1 MMNAFLIFMSVMSSF
16 SENRTNLFKS
26 VKEPQGKSIDSEST
40 PKIDQN
46 NTKKARTNSSS
57 NLPTE
62 YLNQSK
68 SVFIEE
74 SPVVLPSNRAAI
86 KFKDVKIGDLISA
99 TIQESVF
106 AYNDSKVP
114 VRALITSG
122 NLKGSVLLGEA
133 SLEKNSKRIQVEFR
147 KFRDPNTKEIFQIQ
161 ASLMDDKGVFG
172 VEGKLISSERTFF
185 AAELL
190 SAGAA
195 GYADAT
201 ITRDQNLLG
210 NSVESKNEDTF
221 AKKALT
227 SALSRSADRFADK
240 LKQAPEY
247 SVLEGPIQVQILVLE
262 QPTLNQ

>member
-1 MMNAFLIFMSVMSSF
+1 MMNTFLIFLSVLLSF
-16 SENRTNLFKS
+16 SENRTNLFKNVQEPN
-26 VKEPQGKSIDSEST
+26 VKGIDSESK
-40 PKIDQN
+40 PKTEA
-46 NTKKARTNSSS
+46 NTSKKARTYSAS
-57 NLPTE
+57 NLPAE

-68 SVFIEE
+68 QVFIEE

-86 KFKDVKIGDLISA
+86 KFKDVKPGDLISA
-99 TIQESVF
+99 MIQESIF

-133 SLEKNSKRIQVEFR
+133 SLEKNSKRIQIDFK

-161 ASLMDDKGVFG
+161 ASLMDEKGIFG
-172 VEGKLISSERTFF
+172 IEGKLVSNEKGYFL
-185 AAELL
+185 AELL

-195 GYADAT
+195 GFADAT
-201 ITRDQNLLG
+201 IARDQNLLG
-210 NSVESKNEDTF
+210 NSIESKSEDTF

-227 SALSRSADRFADK
+227 SALSRSADRFSEK

-247 SVLEGPIQVQILVLE
+247 SILEGPVQIQILVLE